1 MTRIRNTAINS
12 CFLTW
17 LTSSGA
23 YYRRLL
29 SAPALLFKQNA
40 KVISISLVK
49 HCFSSPFVFLF
60 YPSAFLQM
68 AQSRN
73 FLTDLRFGNSLEY
86 FIIINVQTEDC
97 WNIIFS
103 VFDGNI
109 RIFKIELC
117 RNGNSMF
124 RIENSVFCSTKSNE
138 VQVKYQFKL
147 KLKSQKI
154 L

>member
-1 MTRIRNTAINS
+1 ML
-12 CFLTW
+12 CFVENPPI
-17 LTSSGA
+17 S
-23 YYRRLL
+23 LL
-29 SAPALLFKQNA
+29 IYNLYIYIKFNDL

-103 VFDGNI
+103 VFDGNVL
-109 RIFKIELC
+109 IFKIELC
-117 RNGNSMF
+117 RSGNSMF

-138 VQVKYQFKL
+138 VHIQTKIKKSKDLVKT
-147 KLKSQKI
+147 I
-154 L
+154 IIV